1 MILFR
6 VRIFLTCNRA
16 IGPLYSNHRQGDG
29 IAQTYQA
36 TDPSGGGRQ
45 TRKARRDRQEPEDL
59 GETETKETTMKH
71 LLKVMTHV
79 ETRYGEVEDNSL
91 GRLYEE
97 GLDALRTDDERRQ
110 LLAAE
115 GLAEWVKHHENGHY
129 A

>member
-1 MILFR
+1 
-6 VRIFLTCNRA
+6 
-16 IGPLYSNHRQGDG
+16 
-29 IAQTYQA
+29 
-36 TDPSGGGRQ
+36 
-45 TRKARRDRQEPEDL
+45 
-59 GETETKETTMKH
+59 MKH
-71 LLKVMTHV
+71 LLNVMIHV
-79 ETRYGEVEDNSL
+79 EERYGEVEDNSL